1 MEEEPDTPVQ
11 GWEPDSEERESTA
24 VCCAGLAA
32 AGQLFL
38 RRLLL
43 MLPECCWL
51 LKYPEFPANRAE
63 ESVETEWAGLEY
75 EVEER
80 DVSEEPCE
88 RLCPVLCAAAR

>member
-1 MEEEPDTPVQ
+1 
-11 GWEPDSEERESTA
+11 
-24 VCCAGLAA
+24 
-32 AGQLFL
+32 
-38 RRLLL
+38 

-80 DVSEEPCE
+80 DVSEEPWD